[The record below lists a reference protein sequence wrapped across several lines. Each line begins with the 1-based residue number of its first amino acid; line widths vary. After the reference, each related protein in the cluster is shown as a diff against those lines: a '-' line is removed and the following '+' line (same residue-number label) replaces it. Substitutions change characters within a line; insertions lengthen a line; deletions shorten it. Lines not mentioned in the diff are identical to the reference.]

1 LAEKEF
7 DGQVAIVTGAAGGI
21 GFSIARL
28 LAMRGATACIFD
40 IDGDGAKAARARL
53 EGEGVAAR
61 DYTLDIT
68 DEAQVLAARDA
79 VLGEFGQV
87 DVLVNNAGLYP
98 ENTIRDMTEEIW
110 DRVFDVN
117 VKAPFF
123 LMRALMDPMMARG
136 YGRMVSIITIDAYMA
151 KMTKPHYAASKAA
164 LMSLIKTFALEL
176 APSGVLVNGVSPGA
190 VATERAK
197 KSDWLDEYIATTPVG
212 YVAEPEDMAEYV
224 LFLASTRN
232 RFMTGETIIASGG
245 VYMG

>member
-1 LAEKEF
+1 MAEQEL

-21 GFSIARL
+21 GFAIARL
-28 LAMRGATACIFD
+28 LATRGATACIFD

-53 EGEGVAAR
+53 EGEGLAAR
-61 DYTLDIT
+61 DFALDIT

-79 VLGEFGQV
+79 TLGEFGRV

-98 ENTIRDMTEEIW
+98 EATIREMTEEGW

-117 VKAPFF
+117 VKAPFL
-123 LMRALMDPMMARG
+123 LMRAFMDAMMARG
-136 YGRMVSIITIDAYMA
+136 YGRMVSIVTIDSYTP
-151 KMTKPHYAASKAA
+151 KVTKPHYAASKAA
-164 LMSLIKTFALEL
+164 LGSLIKTFALEL

-197 KSDWLDEYIATTPVG
+197 QSDWMPGAAAATPLG

-224 LFLASTRN
+224 AFLASPRN

-245 VYMG
+245 LYMG